1 MSSSLSS
8 NVSVTTFPRSQGPN
22 VRLVATLILANRYL
36 TVISAIDILTVRG
49 KEPWPADPLVHLRDY
64 YGEERSPQW
73 DLVDQLKEE
82 NAKIVEELPEMEKK
96 IEDLQKELKQL
107 QLQNRALGVYTQ
119 SMDADKSNAL
129 GYKSIIVKLSG
140 FAKFDLDT
148 KINKDQFHQFVD
160 GMCRKG
166 DSGELDEDKYEAILQ
181 LFEKAYREPTPPF
194 AGNLEDETYK
204 SIVNRMRSFV
214 PQ

>member
-1 MSSSLSS
+1 
-8 NVSVTTFPRSQGPN
+8 
-22 VRLVATLILANRYL
+22 
-36 TVISAIDILTVRG
+36 
-49 KEPWPADPLVHLRDY
+49 
-64 YGEERSPQW
+64 
-73 DLVDQLKEE
+73 
-82 NAKIVEELPEMEKK
+82 MEKK

-148 KINKDQFHQFVD
+148 KINKDQFQQFVD

-166 DSGELDEDKYEAILQ
+166 DSGELDEEKYEAILQ
-181 LFEKAYREPTPPF
+181 VFERAYREPTPPF